1 MTRRP
6 WLNGLLRRN
15 NFQEGNKKTLRVRK
29 LTSGNPD
36 ELLCWQNNH
45 RTLLVPETVFIQLN
59 INLDLDFHDP
69 YPVNFRSSLN
79 CVITLLCNVSPV
91 CKAHSLGTRLRLHRP
106 TTIPHT
112 LTMPWQLGTTR
123 TFQRD
128 GQRGTDLVVIRGDT
142 VWREADKV
150 FDN

>member
-36 ELLCWQNNH
+36 ELLCWQNSH

-59 INLDLDFHDP
+59 INLDLDYHDP

-91 CKAHSLGTRLRLHRP
+91 CKAHSPLHRP
-106 TTIPHT
+106 TTIPHSDNA
-112 LTMPWQLGTTR
+112 LATR
-123 TFQRD
+123 NHANVSMRWSTRD
-128 GQRGTDLVVIRGDT
+128 GFDHDQRGHGLERG
-142 VWREADKV
+142 RQG
-150 FDN
+150 FR